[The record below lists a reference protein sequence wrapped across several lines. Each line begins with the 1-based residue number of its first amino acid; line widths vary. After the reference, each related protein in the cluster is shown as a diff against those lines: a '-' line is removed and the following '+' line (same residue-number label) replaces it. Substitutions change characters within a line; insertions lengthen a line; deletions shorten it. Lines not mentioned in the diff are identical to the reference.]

1 MNHMKG
7 MRSRP
12 RRGLTHHRYGTENL
26 TPPSAHSVTA
36 NSKLQLVRTQ
46 LDTAWPCR
54 MPRPQQRFRWDIS
67 LPLSHHPS
75 QWSSLQAL
83 VPFHT
88 QKPFSCILTVRDL
101 PVLPVLLK
109 LQYSGLIHL
118 TQGEWIQLSYFP
130 GLPSVPG
137 LSVERGSTAAP
148 PC

>member
-1 MNHMKG
+1 MKG

-36 NSKLQLVRTQ
+36 KSKLQLVRTQ
-46 LDTAWPCR
+46 LAIAWPCR
-54 MPRPQQRFRWDIS
+54 MPRPQERFRWDIS
-67 LPLSHHPS
+67 LPLSQHPS

-88 QKPFSCILTVRDL
+88 QKPFSLHFDSKK
-101 PVLPVLLK
+101 PPMFMPVLLK

-118 TQGEWIQLSYFP
+118 TQGEWIHLSYFP

-137 LSVERGSTAAP
+137 PSVERGSTAAP